1 MVSGDLILTNH
12 GVFELS
18 AAGLKTKVDTLNI
31 LALEFISGARLHFV
45 PAGNGQVRLL
55 EVAVEQ

>member
-1 MVSGDLILTNH
+1 MAVGDLTMTNH

-31 LALEFISGARLHFV
+31 TSVAFGSGAQLYFV

-55 EVAVEQ
+55 EVAVES

>member
-1 MVSGDLILTNH
+1 MAVGDLTLTNH

-18 AAGLKTKVDTLNI
+18 AAALKTKVDTLQI
-31 LALEFISGARLHFV
+31 TPAAFVSGAQLIFV

-55 EVAVEQ
+55 EVAVSG

>member
-1 MVSGDLILTNH
+1 MAGGDLTLTNH

-18 AAGLKTKVDTLNI
+18 AAGLKTKVDTLQI
-31 LALEFISGARLHFV
+31 TGAESISGAQLIFV

-55 EVAVEQ
+55 ELAVE